1 MGIPIEMV
9 RESVVRAGITINGLP
24 IMIKTGG
31 FASIDNLD
39 VYYEDCVI
47 GGTGA
52 FLVVVRSADQ
62 FAEAIRR
69 KLMLEIAGPAPRAI
83 PAAAAAGGTRIDCLV
98 GEKLREQWMRE

>member
-83 PAAAAAGGTRIDCLV
+83 RSEERRV
-98 GEKLREQWMRE
+98 GKECVSTGRSRWSPYH